1 MRIMN
6 FFNSEPKYIAQIEQ
20 VLRTIDVSN
29 PMELEQQLL
38 TALTCACT
46 GCTVQNVDNRY
57 DLILED
63 NGRKIAIELMLLRQ
77 GNLIGNTRPG
87 FYFWRRVKSLEDLL
101 HEKQDISSALLIVF
115 AIKGFYSANQGTDS
129 IAEGDYKPHIVQPMF
144 STSFVVGGNYRIQW
158 KNGMANNR
166 YAIVEISR

>member
-1 MRIMN
+1 MKILK
-6 FFNSEPKYIAQIEQ
+6 FFNLEAQYISKIEQ

-29 PMELEQQLL
+29 PAELEQQLL
-38 TALTCACT
+38 TAFNRNLV
-46 GCTVQNVDNRY
+46 GCTKQVLDNRY
-57 DLILED
+57 DLILEEND
-63 NGRKIAIELMLLRQ
+63 RKIAIELMLLRQ
-77 GNLIGNTRPG
+77 GNLVGNTRPG

-101 HEKQDISSALLIVF
+101 HEKQDIFSALLIVF